1 LPAKKVKEKAIRLKR
16 SFKED
21 VLSGTMSQNILSMTF
36 RQVVLQRIWNF
47 ELVLFRPGTERNM
60 KDLENPREVG
70 NIIIVPF
77 YFV

>member
-36 RQVVLQRIWNF
+36 RQVVLQQIWNF

>member
-1 LPAKKVKEKAIRLKR
+1 MPAKKVKEKAIRLKR

-36 RQVVLQRIWNF
+36 RQVVLQQIWNF

>member
-1 LPAKKVKEKAIRLKR
+1 
-16 SFKED
+16 
-21 VLSGTMSQNILSMTF
+21 MSQNILSMTF
-36 RQVVLQRIWNF
+36 RQVVLQQIWNF